1 VGANELTAIGC
12 KLVLSAL
19 LVGKRL
25 AFIRTKTFVALYEC
39 GHDPT

>member
-1 VGANELTAIGC
+1 
-12 KLVLSAL
+12 VLSAL

-39 GHDPT
+39 DHEPT